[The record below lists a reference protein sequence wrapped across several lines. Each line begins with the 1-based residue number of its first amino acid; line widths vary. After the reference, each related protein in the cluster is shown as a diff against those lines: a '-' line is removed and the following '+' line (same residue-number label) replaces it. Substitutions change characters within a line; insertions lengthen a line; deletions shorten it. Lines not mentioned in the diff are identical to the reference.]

1 MRVMWSTEMLCV
13 LRECYADMS
22 NKEIGKKL
30 GIPHWKVAAKANS
43 IGLRKSEAYL
53 NSPASG
59 RLTGQQGASFR
70 FTKGMPG
77 WNKGLK
83 QRDYMSAESI
93 ERTAKTRFKKGQD
106 PHNTVEI
113 GHVRVT
119 RDGYLEMKVRHEKG
133 KFNKNFELLQRLVWE
148 KYNGPIPENYIIEFI
163 DGNPMNVSIENLRMS
178 SRAENILRNLTSDQS
193 IVKRFFRVKSKA
205 EIERIIREIP
215 EVIDL
220 KRKIILLKHKLNQ
233 KHGKETSTI

>member
-1 MRVMWSTEMLCV
+1 MLCL
-13 LRECYADMS
+13 LRECYPDMT
-22 NKEIGKKL
+22 NKKIGEKL
-30 GIPHWKVAAKANS
+30 GIPDWKVGAKANA
-43 IGLRKSEAYL
+43 IGLRKSATFL
-53 NSPASG
+53 KSPASG
-59 RLTGQQGASFR
+59 RFNGVQGVGFR

-83 QRDYMSAESI
+83 QKDYMSPESI
-93 ERTAKTRFKKGQD
+93 ERTAKTRFEKGQD

-133 KFNKNFELLQRLVWE
+133 KFNKNFELVQRLVWE

-163 DGNPMNVSIENLRMS
+163 DGNPMNVSIDNLRMS
-178 SRAENILRNLTSDQS
+178 SRAENILRNVTSDQS
-193 IVKRFFRVKSKA
+193 IVKRFFRVKNEA

-233 KHGKETSTI
+233 KHGTETSTI